1 MEKTDP
7 HKTHSYSHDWMLMT
21 AFDFEL
27 RNHLTVKYG
36 NSNEKVII
44 EQYLQD
50 RVKEIKERWK

>member
-27 RNHLTVKYG
+27 RNHITV
-36 NSNEKVII
+36 NCERTNEMVII
-44 EQYLQD
+44 ESYLRD
-50 RVKEIKERWK
+50 RLNEIKDRWK

>member
-1 MEKTDP
+1 MAKTNP

-27 RNHLTVKYG
+27 RNHLAVKDKNG
-36 NSNEKVII
+36 NEKIII

-50 RVKEIKERWK
+50 RVKEIKECWK

>member
-27 RNHLTVKYG
+27 RNHISVNCEQT
-36 NSNEKVII
+36 NEIAII
-44 EQYLQD
+44 KEYMES
-50 RVKEIKERWK
+50 RVKEIRDRWK

>member
-27 RNHLTVKYG
+27 RNHISVNCEET
-36 NSNEKVII
+36 NEMTII
-44 EQYLQD
+44 RGYLEE
-50 RVKEIKERWK
+50 RVKEIRDRWK

>member
-7 HKTHSYSHDWMLMT
+7 HKTHSYSHDFMIMT

-27 RNHLTVKYG
+27 RNHLAVNYKQD
-36 NSNEKVII
+36 NEKMII

>member
-7 HKTHSYSHDWMLMT
+7 HKTHSYSHDNMLMT

-27 RNHLTVKYG
+27 RNHIAVNCKRT
-36 NSNEKVII
+36 NEMAII
-44 EQYLQD
+44 ESYLQE

>member
-27 RNHLTVKYG
+27 RNHIKVNCEQT
-36 NSNEKVII
+36 NEMTII
-44 EQYLQD
+44 RGYLEE

>member
-27 RNHLTVKYG
+27 RNHISVNCEQT
-36 NSNEKVII
+36 NEMMII
-44 EQYLQD
+44 RGYLEE

>member
-1 MEKTDP
+1 MEKIDP

-27 RNHLTVKYG
+27 RNHLAVKYKHD
-36 NSNEKVII
+36 NEKAII

-50 RVKEIKERWK
+50 RVKEIKDRWK